1 MLKKRI
7 IPVLLH
13 YNSWLV
19 KTKKFEEKRN
29 VGNLQ
34 QIINVYKD
42 RKLDE
47 LVLIDLKAASERSGF
62 NFNILDDIAHECN
75 MPLIVGGGIK
85 NLHDVEN
92 AFKKGADKIIV
103 GSAGILDHKF
113 IEKIVKNYGGQS
125 LVTAIDVRNFNGKY
139 SIFINNG
146 KEKIDLSLDDWVKKI
161 QELGAG
167 EILLTSIDKEGLM
180 GGYDYSLLKKI
191 EKYIR
196 VPLILNGGAGKLDHF
211 SKLLVNKK
219 IMGAC
224 ASSVFHFT
232 EITPKSIKEN
242 AKRKKI
248 NIRI

>member
-7 IPVLLH
+7 IPVLSH

-19 KTKKFEEKRN
+19 KTKRFEEKRN

-47 LVLIDLKAASERSGF
+47 LVLIDLKAASEKSNF
-62 NFNILDDIAHECN
+62 NFNILDDIAYECN

-85 NLHDVEN
+85 NLYDVEN

-103 GSAGILDHKF
+103 GSAGVLNHKF
-113 IEKIVKNYGGQS
+113 VENIVKNYGGQS
-125 LVTAIDVRNFNGKY
+125 LVSAIDVKNLNGKY
-139 SIFINNG
+139 SVFIDSG
-146 KEKIDLSLDDWVKKI
+146 RKKVDILLDDWIKKI
-161 QELGAG
+161 QDFGAG

-180 GGYDYSLLKKI
+180 EGYDYFLLKKI
-191 EKYIR
+191 EKYIC
-196 VPLILNGGAGKLDHF
+196 VPLILNGGAGKLNHF
-211 SKLLVNKK
+211 SKLLANKK
-219 IMGAC
+219 VMGAC

-232 EITPKSIKEN
+232 EITPRSIKEYI
-242 AKRKKI
+242 KRKKI